1 MFYLGFAAVKLNTFQ
16 GNDTK
21 HTGLASSRLGLSY
34 QIYKT
39 RYQTISKGIEFYFL
53 TIKLGTCTQIIYIFF
68 CFYIMIFHYS
78 VKLNVFLSTYSQ
90 CCQIFNGRKTDPS
103 RSWSEPKAGAAC
115 RLTSWVSVNWI
126 CLGFF
131 AVIDPGLQFSQDS
144 CKEALRVPMLA

>member
-53 TIKLGTCTQIIYIFF
+53 TIKLGTCTQIIYFFLFLHHNLPPFRQTERIF
-68 CFYIMIFHYS
+68 
-78 VKLNVFLSTYSQ
+78 VDL
-90 CCQIFNGRKTDPS
+90 
-103 RSWSEPKAGAAC
+103 
-115 RLTSWVSVNWI
+115 
-126 CLGFF
+126 
-131 AVIDPGLQFSQDS
+131 
-144 CKEALRVPMLA
+144 

>member
-53 TIKLGTCTQIIYIFF
+53 TIKLGNCTQIIYIFF
-68 CFYIMIFHYS
+68 FLHHDLPPFRQTERIF
-78 VKLNVFLSTYSQ
+78 VDL
-90 CCQIFNGRKTDPS
+90 
-103 RSWSEPKAGAAC
+103 
-115 RLTSWVSVNWI
+115 
-126 CLGFF
+126 
-131 AVIDPGLQFSQDS
+131 
-144 CKEALRVPMLA
+144 